1 MSLDGDFYEQFGIY
15 ELRNIARDKGVKS
28 PTLLNKNALI
38 TQIMEI
44 DNGSFEP
51 TFRTTKQGRPFKPIS
66 LPDIDGTCL
75 DCPIYKKIKELYDLI
90 LNYITE
96 QKNPRN

>member
-1 MSLDGDFYEQFGIY
+1 MPLERDFYEQFGIY

-44 DNGSFEP
+44 DDGSLEP
-51 TFRTTKQGRPFKPIS
+51 TFRTSKQGRPFKPIS
-66 LPDIDGTCL
+66 LPDTDGTCL
-75 DCPIYKKIKELYDLI
+75 DCPAYKKFKELYELVF
-90 LNYITE
+90 NYINN
-96 QKNPRN
+96 QKKS